1 MLQVIT
7 ELEIRLLH
15 SGLNYVFVSLEALSV
30 IRPLVEALMVYF
42 GSGWCSC
49 GVQRLEE
56 EKLEGRRL
64 GGEART

>member
-15 SGLNYVFVSLEALSV
+15 SRCSTMYFVSLEALSV

-42 GSGWCSC
+42 GFGWC
-49 GVQRLEE
+49 GLVV
-56 EKLEGRRL
+56 
-64 GGEART
+64 